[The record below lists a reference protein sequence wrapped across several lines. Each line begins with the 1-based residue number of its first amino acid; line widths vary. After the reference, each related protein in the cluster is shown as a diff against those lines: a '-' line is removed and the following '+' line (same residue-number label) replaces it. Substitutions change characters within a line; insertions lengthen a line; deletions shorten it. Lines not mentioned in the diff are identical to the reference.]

1 MLPLVLRFVESARAT
16 GMRISTSEVI
26 DCAQCL
32 SLVDP
37 LDRDQVKAVLTANF
51 VKSIRDQARF
61 EKLYALFF
69 SGLNPDAELNA
80 ELLAESIK
88 KAVEAMA
95 ENPPED
101 PDFEAAMSMMAGDAS
116 PFLTAVRNLESD
128 NDRPPMAM
136 GGNLGQVARRLSVM
150 LTLQNI
156 ERRMRAFLED
166 SRKTLPFTVRRDL
179 QRHFEGRLALANRLL
194 TEEDK
199 PKNESLIKPS
209 THEKRLSD
217 VGEKPFVSLTEREVE
232 DMRAVIDQWVRKLK
246 DVISLRYRTK
256 NRGLLD
262 VKKTLRRSSRYQGVP
277 IEIVRR
283 KRPPRKGKVVTLCDV
298 SGSVWSAARFMLNM
312 LYSVQ
317 ECFTKVRS
325 FIFVAELAEVTR
337 IFEENE
343 INRAVEKVLKETDI
357 SYNAATDYG
366 ATLRQF
372 KKEHLDIVNKKTTV
386 IVIGDGRSNYC
397 NPEAGIL
404 AEIRER
410 SRRIIWLNPES
421 EVFWNSG
428 DSEMRTY
435 ERFCHEVRPC
445 QNLNQLLEFIQDLVL

>member
-1 MLPLVLRFVESARAT
+1 MLPLVLRFVESARAS
-16 GMRISTSEVI
+16 GMRISTSEVM
-26 DCAQCL
+26 DCARCL
-32 SLVDP
+32 ELVDP
-37 LDRDQVKAVLTANF
+37 LDEAQVKTVLTANF

-69 SGLNPDAELNA
+69 SGFSTDADTNA
-80 ELLAESIK
+80 ELLAENIV
-88 KAVEAMA
+88 KAVTAMA
-95 ENPPED
+95 QDAPGD
-101 PDFEAAMSMMAGDAS
+101 PDFTAAMEMMAGDAA
-116 PFLTAVRNLESD
+116 PFLQAVRALESD

-150 LTLQNI
+150 LALQNI

-166 SRKTLPFTVRRDL
+166 NRRTLPFAVRRDL
-179 QRHFEGRLALANRLL
+179 QRHFEARLALANRLL
-194 TEEDK
+194 TEGDA
-199 PKNESLIKPS
+199 PRNESLIKPS
-209 THEKRLSD
+209 THEQRLAS

-232 DMRAVIDQWVRKLK
+232 EMRAVIDQWVRKLK

-262 VKKTLRRSSRYQGVP
+262 VKKTLRKASRYQGVP

-325 FIFVAELAEVTR
+325 FIFVAGLADVTR

-343 INRAVEKVLKETDI
+343 INKAVEKVLKETPL

-372 KKEHLDIVNKKTTV
+372 KKEYMDIVNKKTTV
-386 IVIGDGRSNYC
+386 IVVGDGRSNYC
-397 NPEAGIL
+397 NPEAEIL

-435 ERFCHEVRPC
+435 ERYCHEVRPC